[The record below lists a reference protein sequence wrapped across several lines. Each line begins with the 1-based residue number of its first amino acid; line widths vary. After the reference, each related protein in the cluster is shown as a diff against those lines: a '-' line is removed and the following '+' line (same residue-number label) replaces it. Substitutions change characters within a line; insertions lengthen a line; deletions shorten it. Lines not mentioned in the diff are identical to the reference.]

1 MAHKKFS
8 GCMPQRIA
16 GIKKRTRADAA
27 ALTEINAVTLSGYE
41 IRKNKPNLEAL
52 VRLAGVYEVSL
63 DYLMCRTDEKESS
76 IIKSSSAHQ
85 NCAELLLQLFF
96 NFRHQQ
102 FRRFPPIF
110 SSQMTKALQHY
121 VLP

>member
-1 MAHKKFS
+1 
-8 GCMPQRIA
+8 MPQRIA

-102 FRRFPPIF
+102 FRRFPPPIF
-110 SSQMTKALQHY
+110 SSQMTKALQH
-121 VLP
+121 